1 MPNELSA
8 LWEGFTA
15 IREEPRM
22 IIMWFIAGALLY
34 VGVAKK
40 KEPLL
45 LVPISMGILFANLPL
60 GELIREGGDG
70 EPAGVLKVF
79 QTIGMETDIF
89 PLLIFLGVGAATDF
103 SPMLSNPKTLLLGA
117 GAQAGVFVALLGA
130 LLLGMTDM
138 FEFELLE
145 AASIGIIGGADGPTT
160 IFISTRMHEMGQRF
174 EHVNPQNII
183 GATAV
188 AAYSY
193 MALVPIIQPPIIK
206 LLTTKKERLIRME
219 YSAKPVSKRTQVL
232 FPILTT
238 LIISILV
245 PSASPL
251 IGMLMLGNLIRVS
264 GVVPRLADVSEN
276 AMMNIVIILLG
287 LAVGSTMPAAVFLK
301 PETIG
306 IFLLGLFAFMTATV
320 AGILLAKLM
329 NLVSR
334 NKINPMIGAAGVSAV
349 PMAARVVQDMGQK
362 EDPDN
367 YLLMHAMGP
376 NVAGVIGTA
385 TVAGVL
391 LAVVESILQQ
401 RQEEIDAATGFIHGL
416 VPVISQII

>member
-1 MPNELSA
+1 MSTEFAA

-15 IREEPRM
+15 IGEEPRM
-22 IIMWFIAGALLY
+22 ILMWAIAGALLW
-34 VGVAKK
+34 VGIAKK

-60 GELIREGGDG
+60 GEFIREGGDG
-70 EPAGVLKVF
+70 EPAGLLRTF
-79 QTIGMETDIF
+79 QNVGMETDIF

-130 LLLGMTDM
+130 LLLGMTDF
-138 FEFELLE
+138 FEFGLLE
-145 AASIGIIGGADGPTT
+145 ASSIGIIGGADGPTT
-160 IFISTRMHEMGQRF
+160 IFIATRMRELGESLPNVEVRDI
-174 EHVNPQNII
+174 V

-219 YSAKPVSKRTQVL
+219 YSATPVSKRTQVL
-232 FPILTT
+232 FPVLTT
-238 LIISILV
+238 IIISVLV

-251 IGMLMLGNLIRVS
+251 IGMLMLGNLIKVS
-264 GVVPRLADVSEN
+264 GVVPRLADVTEN
-276 AMMNIVIILLG
+276 ALMNAVIVLLG
-287 LAVGSTMPAAVFLK
+287 LAVGSTMPAHIFLQ

-320 AGILLAKLM
+320 AGIMLAKLM
-329 NLVSR
+329 NLVS
-334 NKINPMIGAAGVSAV
+334 KDQINPMIGAAGVSAV

-362 EDPDN
+362 EDPGKF
-367 YLLMHAMGP
+367 LLMHAMGP

-391 LAVVESILQQ
+391 LAIVETML
-401 RQEEIDAATGFIHGL
+401 
-416 VPVISQII
+416 

>member
-1 MPNELSA
+1 MSTEFAA

-15 IREEPRM
+15 IGEEPRM
-22 IIMWFIAGALLY
+22 ILMWAIAGALLY
-34 VGVAKK
+34 VGIAKK

-60 GELIREGGDG
+60 GEFIREGGGG
-70 EPAGVLKVF
+70 EPAGLLKTF
-79 QTIGMETDIF
+79 QSVGMETDIF

-130 LLLGMTDM
+130 LLLGMTDY
-138 FEFELLE
+138 FEFGLLE
-145 AASIGIIGGADGPTT
+145 ASSIGIIGGADGPTT
-160 IFISTRMHEMGQRF
+160 IFIATRMRELGESLPNVDVRDI
-174 EHVNPQNII
+174 V

-219 YSAKPVSKRTQVL
+219 YSATPVSKRTQVL
-232 FPILTT
+232 FPVLTT
-238 LIISILV
+238 IIISVLV

-251 IGMLMLGNLIRVS
+251 IGMLMLGNLIKVS
-264 GVVPRLADVSEN
+264 GVVPRLADVTEN
-276 AMMNIVIILLG
+276 SLMNVVIILLG
-287 LAVGSTMPAAVFLK
+287 LAVGSTMPANIFLQ

-320 AGILLAKLM
+320 AGIMLAKLM
-329 NLVSR
+329 NLVS
-334 NKINPMIGAAGVSAV
+334 KDQINPMIGAAGVSAV
-349 PMAARVVQDMGQK
+349 PMAARVVQDMGKK

-367 YLLMHAMGP
+367 FLLMHAMGP

-391 LAVVESILQQ
+391 LAVVETML
-401 RQEEIDAATGFIHGL
+401 
-416 VPVISQII
+416 

>member
-1 MPNELSA
+1 MSGDGVLDQIFV
-8 LWEGFTA
+8 GFEA
-15 IREEPRM
+15 IGEDPR
-22 IIMWFIAGALLY
+22 IVAMWVIAAALLY
-34 VGVAKK
+34 VGVAKR

-60 GELIREGGDG
+60 GEFIRVGGEG
-70 EPAGVLKVF
+70 EPTGVLRTF
-79 QTIGMETDIF
+79 QTVGLETDIF

-117 GAQAGVFVALLGA
+117 GAQAGVFFALIGALILGA
-130 LLLGMTDM
+130 LGW
-138 FEFELLE
+138 FEFGLLE

-160 IFISTRMHEMGQRF
+160 IFIATRMRELG
-174 EHVNPQNII
+174 EALPHVEVRDIV

-193 MALVPIIQPPIIK
+193 MALVPIIQPPLIK
-206 LLTTKKERLIRME
+206 LLTTKNERQIRMDYPTE
-219 YSAKPVSKRTQVL
+219 SVSRRWL
-232 FPILTT
+232 IIFPILTT
-238 LIISILV
+238 LVVSVLV

-251 IGMLMLGNLIRVS
+251 IGMLMLGNLIKVS

-276 AMMNIVIILLG
+276 SLMNATIVILG
-287 LAVGSTMPAAVFLK
+287 LSVGATMPGSIFLQ
-301 PETIG
+301 PETLG
-306 IFLLGLFAFMTATV
+306 IFVLGLFAFATATITGV
-320 AGILLAKLM
+320 LLAKLM
-329 NLVSR
+329 NVVS
-334 NKINPMIGAAGVSAV
+334 KSKVNPMIGAAGVSAV
-349 PMAARVVQDMGQK
+349 PMAARVVQNMGQD

-391 LAVVESILQQ
+391 IAVVPSLL
-401 RQEEIDAATGFIHGL
+401 G
-416 VPVISQII
+416 

>member
-1 MPNELSA
+1 MSTEFAA

-15 IREEPRM
+15 IGEEPRM
-22 IIMWFIAGALLY
+22 ILMWAIAGALLY
-34 VGVAKK
+34 VGIAKK

-60 GELIREGGDG
+60 GEFIREGGGG
-70 EPAGVLKVF
+70 EPAGLLKTF
-79 QTIGMETDIF
+79 QSVGMETDIF

-130 LLLGMTDM
+130 LLLGMTDY
-138 FEFELLE
+138 FEFGLLE
-145 AASIGIIGGADGPTT
+145 ASSIGIIGGADGPTT
-160 IFISTRMHEMGQRF
+160 IFIATRMRELGESLPNVDVRDI
-174 EHVNPQNII
+174 V

-219 YSAKPVSKRTQVL
+219 YSATPVSKRTQVL
-232 FPILTT
+232 FPVLTAI
-238 LIISILV
+238 IISVLV

-251 IGMLMLGNLIRVS
+251 IGMLMLGNLIKVS
-264 GVVPRLADVSEN
+264 GVVPRLADVTEN
-276 AMMNIVIILLG
+276 SLMNVVIILLG
-287 LAVGSTMPAAVFLK
+287 LAVGSTMPAHIFLQ

-320 AGILLAKLM
+320 AGIMLAKLM
-329 NLVSR
+329 NLVS
-334 NKINPMIGAAGVSAV
+334 KDQINPMIGAAGVSAV
-349 PMAARVVQDMGQK
+349 PMAARVVQDMGKK
-362 EDPDN
+362 EDPEN
-367 YLLMHAMGP
+367 FLLMHAMGP

-391 LAVVESILQQ
+391 LAVVETML
-401 RQEEIDAATGFIHGL
+401 
-416 VPVISQII
+416 

>member
-1 MPNELSA
+1 MSTEFAA

-15 IREEPRM
+15 IGEEPRM
-22 IIMWFIAGALLY
+22 ILMWVIAGALLY
-34 VGVAKK
+34 VGIAKK

-60 GELIREGGDG
+60 GEFIREGGGG
-70 EPAGVLKVF
+70 EPAGLLKTF
-79 QTIGMETDIF
+79 QSVGMETDIF

-130 LLLGMTDM
+130 LLLGMTDY
-138 FEFELLE
+138 FEFGLLE
-145 AASIGIIGGADGPTT
+145 ASSIGIIGGADGPTT
-160 IFISTRMHEMGQRF
+160 IFIATRMRELGESLPNVDVRDI
-174 EHVNPQNII
+174 V

-219 YSAKPVSKRTQVL
+219 YSATPVSKRTQVL
-232 FPILTT
+232 FPVLTT
-238 LIISILV
+238 IIISVLV

-251 IGMLMLGNLIRVS
+251 IGMLMLGNLIKVS
-264 GVVPRLADVSEN
+264 GVVPRLADVTEN
-276 AMMNIVIILLG
+276 SLMNAVIILLG
-287 LAVGSTMPAAVFLK
+287 LAVGSTMPAHIFLQ

-329 NLVSR
+329 NLVS
-334 NKINPMIGAAGVSAV
+334 KDQINPMIGAAGVSAV
-349 PMAARVVQDMGQK
+349 PMAARVVQDMGKK
-362 EDPDN
+362 EDPEN
-367 YLLMHAMGP
+367 FLLMHAMGP

-391 LAVVESILQQ
+391 LAVVETML
-401 RQEEIDAATGFIHGL
+401 
-416 VPVISQII
+416 

>member
-1 MPNELSA
+1 MSGDGVLDQIFV
-8 LWEGFTA
+8 GFEA
-15 IREEPRM
+15 IGEDPR
-22 IIMWFIAGALLY
+22 IVAMWVIAAALLY
-34 VGVAKK
+34 VGVAKR

-60 GELIREGGDG
+60 GEFIRVGGEG
-70 EPAGVLKVF
+70 EPTGVLRTF
-79 QTIGMETDIF
+79 QTVGLETDIF

-117 GAQAGVFVALLGA
+117 GAQAGVFFALIGALILGA
-130 LLLGMTDM
+130 LGW
-138 FEFELLE
+138 FEFGLLE

-160 IFISTRMHEMGQRF
+160 IFIATRMRELG
-174 EHVNPQNII
+174 EALPHVEVRDIV

-193 MALVPIIQPPIIK
+193 MALVPIIQPPLIK
-206 LLTTKKERLIRME
+206 LLTTKNERQIRMDYPTE
-219 YSAKPVSKRTQVL
+219 SVSRRSL
-232 FPILTT
+232 IIFPILTT
-238 LIISILV
+238 LVVSVLV

-251 IGMLMLGNLIRVS
+251 IGMLMLGNLIKVS

-276 AMMNIVIILLG
+276 SLMNATIVILG
-287 LAVGSTMPAAVFLK
+287 LSVGATMPGSIFLQ
-301 PETIG
+301 PETLG
-306 IFLLGLFAFMTATV
+306 IFVLGLFAFATATITGV
-320 AGILLAKLM
+320 LLAKSM
-329 NLVSR
+329 NLVS
-334 NKINPMIGAAGVSAV
+334 KSKVNPMIGAAGVSAV
-349 PMAARVVQDMGQK
+349 PMAARVVQNMGQD

-391 LAVVESILQQ
+391 IAVVPSLL
-401 RQEEIDAATGFIHGL
+401 G
-416 VPVISQII
+416 

>member
-1 MPNELSA
+1 MSTEFAA

-15 IREEPRM
+15 IGEEPRM
-22 IIMWFIAGALLY
+22 ILMWAIAGALLWF
-34 VGVAKK
+34 GIAKK

-60 GELIREGGDG
+60 GEFIREGGDG
-70 EPAGVLKVF
+70 EPAGLLRTF
-79 QTIGMETDIF
+79 QNVGMETDIF

-130 LLLGMTDM
+130 LLLGMTDF
-138 FEFELLE
+138 FEFGLLE
-145 AASIGIIGGADGPTT
+145 ASSIGIIGGADGPTT
-160 IFISTRMHEMGQRF
+160 IFIATRMRELGESLPNVEVRDI
-174 EHVNPQNII
+174 V

-219 YSAKPVSKRTQVL
+219 YSATPVSKRTQVL
-232 FPILTT
+232 FPVLTT
-238 LIISILV
+238 IIISVLV

-251 IGMLMLGNLIRVS
+251 IGMLMLGNLIKVS
-264 GVVPRLADVSEN
+264 GVVPRLADVTEN
-276 AMMNIVIILLG
+276 ALMNAVIVLLG
-287 LAVGSTMPAAVFLK
+287 LAVGSTMPAHIFLQ

-320 AGILLAKLM
+320 AGIMLAKLM
-329 NLVSR
+329 NLVS
-334 NKINPMIGAAGVSAV
+334 KDQINPMIGAAGVSAV

-362 EDPDN
+362 EDPGN
-367 YLLMHAMGP
+367 FLLMHAMGP

-391 LAVVESILQQ
+391 LAIVETML
-401 RQEEIDAATGFIHGL
+401 
-416 VPVISQII
+416 

>member
-1 MPNELSA
+1 MSTEFAA

-15 IREEPRM
+15 IGEEPRM
-22 IIMWFIAGALLY
+22 ILMWAIAGALLW
-34 VGVAKK
+34 VGIAKK

-60 GELIREGGDG
+60 GEFIREGGDG
-70 EPAGVLKVF
+70 EPAGLLRTF
-79 QTIGMETDIF
+79 QNVGMETDIF

-130 LLLGMTDM
+130 LLLGMTDF
-138 FEFELLE
+138 FEFGLLE
-145 AASIGIIGGADGPTT
+145 ASSIGIIGGADGPTT
-160 IFISTRMHEMGQRF
+160 IFIATRMRELGESLPNVEVRDI
-174 EHVNPQNII
+174 V

-219 YSAKPVSKRTQVL
+219 YSATPVSKRTQVL
-232 FPILTT
+232 FPVLTT
-238 LIISILV
+238 IIISVLV

-251 IGMLMLGNLIRVS
+251 IGMLMLGNLIKVS
-264 GVVPRLADVSEN
+264 GVVPRLADVTEN
-276 AMMNIVIILLG
+276 ALMNVVIVLLG
-287 LAVGSTMPAAVFLK
+287 LAVGSTMPAHIFLQ

-320 AGILLAKLM
+320 AGIMLAKLM
-329 NLVSR
+329 NLVS
-334 NKINPMIGAAGVSAV
+334 KDQINPMIGAAGVSAV

-362 EDPDN
+362 EDPGN
-367 YLLMHAMGP
+367 FLLMHAMGP

-391 LAVVESILQQ
+391 LAIVETML
-401 RQEEIDAATGFIHGL
+401 
-416 VPVISQII
+416 